1 MIQLPHAGECR
12 TSVNDVGGCDVVEWY
27 GKNVFYLLLDCAET
41 GLDRTLL
48 VKRDSLDRRG
58 LSLPDKELD
67 TLNPKPIKY
76 STSAF
81 LQAFEA

>member
-1 MIQLPHAGECR
+1 M
-12 TSVNDVGGCDVVEWY
+12 VEWY
-27 GKNVFYLLLDCAET
+27 GKNVFYLFLDCAET

-67 TLNPKPIKY
+67 TLNPNPSNTPPRPFSRPSKHRPTLGRLSECELAPEI
-76 STSAF
+76 TSGV
-81 LQAFEA
+81 